1 MRLFCGTLL
10 RWKIMFGGLTQKK
23 WVFREG
29 GEDVRC
35 YSRRRRKSNQ
45 RVTYV
50 CKIRDLNGRVTK
62 IKALGLESITK
73 PMECPLTAGQLRK
86 MFPSLSFKQHNHLE
100 GTEQVDYLIE
110 LSKASWQPQ

>member
-1 MRLFCGTLL
+1 MENYVWRAHTEKMGFPGKEEKMCVVTL
-10 RWKIMFGGLTQKK
+10 GG
-23 WVFREG
+23 
-29 GEDVRC
+29 DV
-35 YSRRRRKSNQ
+35 KVIN

-86 MFPSLSFKQHNHLE
+86 MFPSLSFKQHDHLE
-100 GTEQVDYLIE
+100 GTEQVDYLIG